1 MSTWCTAIY
10 LIVVPFYFNQPLV
23 HMNMKSLILTSLA
36 IVALSACS
44 RNESPSPA
52 PAASSAPVA
61 AAQQVEMTPEN
72 LSNESWKN
80 GVWIEKN
87 GLNGF
92 FMTGNASTAPKV
104 GSHLTF
110 AQSGDRIVTDVVV
123 KAPYV
128 NVYVNKPLD
137 PVGDGFPNKVK
148 Q

>member
-1 MSTWCTAIY
+1 
-10 LIVVPFYFNQPLV
+10 
-23 HMNMKSLILTSLA
+23 MKSLILTSLA

-44 RNESPSPA
+44 RNESQTA
-52 PAASSAPVA
+52 TPAANPAPVA

-72 LSNESWKN
+72 LSNDSWKN
-80 GVWIEKN
+80 GIWIEKN

-92 FMTGNASTAPKV
+92 FFTGNASNAPKV
-104 GSHLTF
+104 GTHLNF
-110 AQSGDRIVTDVVV
+110 AHSGDRIVVDVVI

-128 NVYVNKPLD
+128 NVYVDKPLD